1 MSWLQAI
8 ELADVIGRGKWA
20 IECFDDDHATTAA
33 WARWRFVVGGGRAGA
48 IAVGVRGSRRWHI
61 ESPSTEFEL
70 VGAMAVGEQAV
81 VTDAMEAGWED
92 VEQEAAHE
100 LGDVETHDLAPM
112 TAVLAIVFPAET
124 DMGRVEIEQTA
135 VRDGDAMRIA
145 REIGQDLLRAGEGL
159 FGIDDPFALAQR
171 REVASP
177 RVGVFELAEIGEE
190 PQFVGG
196 VTSSLKTISSPRR
209 SSSENIR

>member
-1 MSWLQAI
+1 
-8 ELADVIGRGKWA
+8 
-20 IECFDDDHATTAA
+20 
-33 WARWRFVVGGGRAGA
+33 VVGGGRAGV

-100 LGDVETHDLAPM
+100 LADVETHDLAP
-112 TAVLAIVFPAET
+112 TAVLAIVLPAET

-135 VRDGDAMRIA
+135 VGDRDAMRIA
-145 REIGQDLLRAGEGL
+145 REIGQDLQRTGEGL
-159 FGIDDPFALAQR
+159 FGIDDPFAVAQR
-171 REVASP
+171 R
-177 RVGVFELAEIGEE
+177 GKLA
-190 PQFVGG
+190 
-196 VTSSLKTISSPRR
+196 TRWR
-209 SSSENIR
+209 A